1 MNKSN
6 IALMFFIF
14 FLVFWGLTALAGG
27 HIDVTAEQAKQMI
40 DTNSELV
47 VIDVR
52 EPNEYCNSTGH
63 IPGAVNYP
71 WLSGVLEARYTEL
84 PSDSEILIVCHT
96 GARSNSAAYFLDS
109 QGFLHVNDMLGGM
122 PAWEWVTVGCVDS
135 DHDDI
140 NDDLDNC
147 PGQRNPDQNDAD
159 GDGIGDV
166 CEGNA
171 NCPVVTVYGNHSFEA
186 KLLRNYRDIILSTT
200 SEGRKLIKL
209 YYQWSPSIVKAL
221 DNDESFKKEFKAMIN
236 TVLPMIEKLIE

>member
-1 MNKSN
+1 MNKGN
-6 IALMFFIF
+6 IALIF

-52 EPNEYCNSTGH
+52 EPSEYCSSTGH

-96 GARSNSAAYFLDS
+96 GARSNSAANFLDS

-122 PAWEWVTVGCVDS
+122 PAWEWMTVGCVDS

-159 GDGIGDV
+159 GDGTGNE
-166 CEGNA
+166 CEDNS
-171 NCPVVTVYGNHSFEA
+171 NCPIITLYGNHSFEA
-186 KLLRNYRDIILSTT
+186 ELLRNYRDNVLSTT
-200 SEGRKLIKL
+200 PEGRELIKL
-209 YYQWSPSIVKAL
+209 YYQWSPVIVGATEG
-221 DNDESFKKEFKAMIN
+221 DEEFKEEFKAMIN
-236 TVLPMIEKLIE
+236 AVLPMIEKVIE